1 MKAGINSFGKDAM
14 RGFLLVKIGVLS
26 ILTISACTHQAK
38 RPPKKPSEQ
47 VKVTKKKGPEP
58 ATELAKQNCIQLENP
73 NSSLPLWLQKQGIVV
88 TRFLKECTTSD
99 GYKGYE
105 PDSPW
110 VAMGFPCTG
119 GDGRIEVGGHY
130 FAPKII
136 SMILST
142 DCSMFPSSLAQV
154 RKAGVDALSLKN
166 NSKLMA
172 LNPFAVQYWEIPGY
186 DDADVGFTIDLRSV
200 AAKQQL
206 WKQFLEKKPIQVKL
220 FGRENA
226 WIRGYHFFYVDAE
239 LINTGVQKF
248 QMRIKKVTPLD
259 SKGVEEIRNRCES
272 LQPRRNCSQVFS

>member
-1 MKAGINSFGKDAM
+1 M
-14 RGFLLVKIGVLS
+14 RGFPFALIGALHLLTFI
-26 ILTISACTHQAK
+26 ACSHQPK
-38 RPPKKPSEQ
+38 RPPKDQIEQ
-47 VKVTKKKGPEP
+47 TKLLNDKQA
-58 ATELAKQNCIQLENP
+58 ATPIALSPNSCIPFKDP
-73 NSSLPLWLQKQGIVV
+73 NSSLPLWLQNQGIVV
-88 TRFLKECTTSD
+88 TRFVKECTTNE
-99 GYKGYE
+99 GNRGYE

-136 SMILST
+136 SLILST
-142 DCSMFPSSLAQV
+142 DCSMFPSSLDKV
-154 RKAGVDALSLKN
+154 RQAGVSALALKS

-186 DDADVGFTIDLRSV
+186 DDADVGFTIDLRSI

-226 WIRGYHFFYVDAE
+226 WIRGYHFFDVDAE

-259 SKGVEEIRNRCES
+259 GKGIREIRDRCES
-272 LQPRRNCSQVFS
+272 LQPRRNCSQVFR

>member
-1 MKAGINSFGKDAM
+1 M
-14 RGFLLVKIGVLS
+14 RGFPFALIGVLALLLTS
-26 ILTISACTHQAK
+26 IACTHQPK
-38 RPPKKPSEQ
+38 RPPKAPVEQ
-47 VKVTKKKGPEP
+47 VKKRKSKKQISQSD
-58 ATELAKQNCIQLENP
+58 LAKNSCIQFKDP
-73 NSSLPLWLQKQGIVV
+73 NSSLPLWLQQQGIVV
-88 TRFLKECTTSD
+88 TRFLKECTTRE

-142 DCSMFPSSLAQV
+142 DCSMFPSSLDQV
-154 RKAGVDALSLKN
+154 RKAGVNALALKS

>member
-1 MKAGINSFGKDAM
+1 M
-14 RGFLLVKIGVLS
+14 RGFPFALIVTF
-26 ILTISACTHQAK
+26 LTFVACTHQPK
-38 RPPKKPSEQ
+38 RPQENQIKQAKMMKGKKPASP
-47 VKVTKKKGPEP
+47 KTLTKN
-58 ATELAKQNCIQLENP
+58 QCIQFKDP
-73 NSSLPLWLQKQGIVV
+73 NSSLPLWLQNQGIVV
-88 TRFLKECTTSD
+88 TRFLKECVTTEGS
-99 GYKGYE
+99 KGYE

-142 DCSMFPSSLAQV
+142 DCSMFPASLDQV
-154 RKAGVDALSLKN
+154 RKAGASALALKS

-186 DDADVGFTIDLRSV
+186 DDADVGFTIDLRSI

-206 WKQFLEKKPIQVKL
+206 WKQFLEKQPIQVKL
-220 FGRENA
+220 YGRENA

-239 LINTGVQKF
+239 LINTGTQKF
-248 QMRIKKVTPLD
+248 QIRIKKVTPLD
-259 SKGVEEIRNRCES
+259 GKGIQEIRDRCES

>member
-1 MKAGINSFGKDAM
+1 M
-14 RGFLLVKIGVLS
+14 RGFPFALIRTVALLSSLA
-26 ILTISACTHQAK
+26 ACTHESKHPPK
-38 RPPKKPSEQ
+38 RPSEP
-47 VKVTKKKGPEP
+47 VKLQKNKQTP
-58 ATELAKQNCIQLENP
+58 AVQKLAENKCIQFKAP
-73 NSSLPLWLQKQGIVV
+73 NSSLPLWLQEQGIVV
-88 TRFLKECTTSD
+88 TRFLKECTTNE
-99 GYKGYE
+99 GFKGYE

-142 DCSMFPSSLAQV
+142 DCSMFPSSMDQV
-154 RKAGVDALSLKN
+154 SKAGAGALALKN

-186 DDADVGFTIDLRSV
+186 EDADVGFTIDLRSV

-206 WKQFLEKKPIQVKL
+206 WKQFLEKKPIEVKL
-220 FGRENA
+220 YGRENA

-259 SKGVEEIRNRCES
+259 NTGVEEIRERCER